1 MDRLNRSKTL
11 RSVEEDTLH
20 TDEELCALVE
30 GRLSHLRNPPETLM
44 GVVVDVE
51 ASTYKRTIERLV
63 SRAMTKERIKEIAG
77 LFWAKR
83 EPNGE
88 IDPGCSVEHCI
99 ELAVAEV
106 QAAHARELAEARAAA
121 FREAADTCL
130 TSDHWRRLEEMA
142 KEALSSRGE
151 GEAAPSLALPPA
163 TTDSGPV
170 LRVEFRFDDLAA
182 VRELI
187 EAVHEIPP
195 EILSA
200 QRGKHVLAALAGVDH
215 LRETSRRD

>member
-106 QAAHARELAEARAAA
+106 QAAHEREMAEAHAVFHHGNEAWREERDAWKKRALGAEKTI
-121 FREAADTCL
+121 RETNIV
-130 TSDHWRRLEEMA
+130 
-142 KEALSSRGE
+142 RGE
-151 GEAAPSLALPPA
+151 HDCACEVCSTVSSVCPA
-163 TTDSGPV
+163 TAS
-170 LRVEFRFDDLAA
+170 
-182 VRELI
+182 
-187 EAVHEIPP
+187 
-195 EILSA
+195 S
-200 QRGKHVLAALAGVDH
+200 
-215 LRETSRRD
+215 